1 MRDNGVFV
9 VERTFKRNSA
19 LPENRRK
26 KTALVRAVFE
36 KSEALNGV

>member
-19 LPENRRK
+19 LPKNRRK
-26 KTALVRAVFE
+26 KTAPVRAVFE